1 MEAFFVST
9 LAVTIGE
16 IGDKTQLLA
25 FILATRF
32 RKAVP
37 IVLGILVAT
46 LANHAIAGLA
56 GNWIREMLEPETLR
70 WGLGASFLGIAAWAI
85 KPDELD
91 EDDAACR
98 MGTYGV
104 FMCSLVA
111 FFLAEIGDKTQIAT
125 VVLALEYQAV
135 AMVVVGTTI
144 GMLAANVP
152 AVLAGHLTADRLPL
166 RAIRVIAATVFVA
179 LGAFAYFTGA
189 APSPLPAP
197 TQLE

>member
-1 MEAFFVST
+1 MEAFFVSP

-85 KPDELD
+85 KPDKLD

-111 FFLAEIGDKTQIAT
+111 FFLAEIGDKTQLAT
-125 VVLALEYQAV
+125 VALAARYESLA
-135 AMVVVGTTI
+135 AVVGGTTL
-144 GMLAANVP
+144 GMLCANAPVVFLADKAAKKIPFKLVRYAAAALFAALGL
-152 AVLAGHLTADRLPL
+152 AVL
-166 RAIRVIAATVFVA
+166 
-179 LGAFAYFTGA
+179 LGFDFA
-189 APSPLPAP
+189 
-197 TQLE
+197 